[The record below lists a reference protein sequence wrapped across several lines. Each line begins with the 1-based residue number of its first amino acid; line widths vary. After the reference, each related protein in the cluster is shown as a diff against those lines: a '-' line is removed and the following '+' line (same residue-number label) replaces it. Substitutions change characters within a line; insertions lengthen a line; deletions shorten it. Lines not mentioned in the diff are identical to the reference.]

1 MHPHCA
7 VKPNIKLGCVQGEG
21 TGMWPCGGHLFSAV
35 LSLPV
40 CWGDFKRKLRAAL
53 MMGWFPFS
61 TARAFISA
69 GSLQGCPTTLAEETG
84 HAAPPMAVGLDFT
97 ACNLSILGSLPSS
110 LSLVDQ
116 PPLAFSSYIVFL
128 TNKNVN
134 WRAFSLFKHSKKVYL
149 AGTTALVCKLIF
161 FFPLPSFLLC
171 CTYSGSVEEGQG
183 ILYFRISSAD
193 FEKLSLNIL

>member
-1 MHPHCA
+1 MVPFQHSKGIHLCWVPARVSHHP
-7 VKPNIKLGCVQGEG
+7 G
-21 TGMWPCGGHLFSAV
+21 GGHR
-35 LSLPV
+35 
-40 CWGDFKRKLRAAL
+40 G
-53 MMGWFPFS
+53 
-61 TARAFISA
+61 
-69 GSLQGCPTTLAEETG
+69 TLTSHG
-84 HAAPPMAVGLDFT
+84 HGLDFT
-97 ACNLSILGSLPSS
+97 ACNLLILGSLPSS

-116 PPLAFSSYIVFL
+116 PPLAFFSSIVFL

-149 AGTTALVCKLIF
+149 AGTTALVCKLI